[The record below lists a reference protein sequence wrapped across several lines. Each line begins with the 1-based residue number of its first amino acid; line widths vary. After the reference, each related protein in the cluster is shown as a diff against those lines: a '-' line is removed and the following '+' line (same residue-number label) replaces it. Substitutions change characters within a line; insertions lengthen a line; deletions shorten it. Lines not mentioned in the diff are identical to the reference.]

1 MLNNIIYFIITLLA
15 TTVCSLTGMGGGV
28 IIKPIMDVIGD
39 FDVHAISIICSITVF
54 SMALV
59 SIVKHIKSKT
69 KIPFNIALPLAIGS
83 VFGGISGERIFSLF
97 VHFFDADEFIKF
109 IQNIILTILILW
121 VFIYMNNKNKLGSK
135 ELKGIFPALIVGL
148 FLGLCSAFL
157 GIGGGPINVTVIVY
171 LFSLPTKTATIC
183 SLITILL
190 SQISKLTT
198 VAVTSG
204 FSDLDFSVVTIM
216 ITAATIG
223 GFLGAYF
230 NKKLSDKTVEK
241 AFNCIVVV
249 VLVLTVLNIINNLD
263 IEIFKS
269 L

>member
-1 MLNNIIYFIITLLA
+1 MFEYLVYFIITLFA
-15 TTVCSLTGMGGGV
+15 TTICSMTGMGGGV
-28 IIKPIMDVIGD
+28 IIKPIMDVIGN
-39 FDVHAISIICSITVF
+39 FDVHSIGVIASITVF
-54 SMALV
+54 SMAFVSIFKQIKSKSKIPFCIAIPLSLGSV
-59 SIVKHIKSKT
+59 IGGILGERVFSFIVDLFKADSIVKI
-69 KIPFNIALPLAIGS
+69 
-83 VFGGISGERIFSLF
+83 V
-97 VHFFDADEFIKF
+97 
-109 IQNIILTILILW
+109 QNIVLTVLIVW

-204 FSDLDFSVVTIM
+204 FSDLDFSVVIIM